1 VSPTA
6 SIEVAFKGNLG
17 AFELDAAFVAP
28 ANGVTGLFGPSG
40 CGKTSVLRCIAG
52 LNRLAGGLCVIDGDF
67 WQQGSG
73 TFRPPFARPVG
84 YVFQEASLFPHLS
97 VMGNLLYGT
106 RGRAPSLPKDAIGF
120 DEVVALLS
128 LQTLLERSPR
138 HLSGGERQ
146 RVAIGRAL
154 LSQPKLLLMDEPLAA
169 LDRQAK
175 DEILPFLVQL
185 RDTLALPIIYVSH
198 DMSEV
203 ERLVD
208 HLVLMRSG
216 RVLASGRLSE
226 LQSDPALP
234 LARGKEAAVTFDAV
248 TTTYDAAYGLATLK
262 VDGGQFVVPRPAGTI
277 GQRHRVIVAAG
288 DVSLARELPRQTSVL
303 NILRCRILSAVP
315 TDDHQIV
322 AVLGLGEEGTGA
334 RLLARI
340 TRHSW
345 EQLKLSEGMAV
356 YSQVKGVALART

>member
-1 VSPTA
+1 VSRTA
-6 SIEVAFKGNLG
+6 SIEVAFKGRLG

-40 CGKTSVLRCIAG
+40 CGKTTVLRCIAG
-52 LNRLAGGLCVIDGDF
+52 LNRLADGHCVIDGDV
-67 WQQGSG
+67 WQRGAG

-97 VMGNLLYGT
+97 VVGNLLYGT
-106 RGRAPSLPKDAIGF
+106 RGRRPSPPREAIGF
-120 DEVVALLS
+120 DAVVGLLS
-128 LQTLLERSPR
+128 LENLLARSPR

-154 LSQPKLLLMDEPLAA
+154 LSQPKLLLMDEPLSA

-175 DEILPFLVQL
+175 DEILPLLIQL
-185 RDTLALPIIYVSH
+185 NDTLSLPVIYVSH

-203 ERLVD
+203 ERLAD
-208 HLVLMRSG
+208 HLVLMQAG
-216 RVLASGRLSE
+216 RVLAFGGLSE

-234 LARGKEAAVTFDAV
+234 LARGREAAVTFDAV
-248 TTTYDAAYGLATLK
+248 TAAYDAAYGLATLK
-262 VDGGQFVVPRPAGTI
+262 VEGGQFIVPRSTGAI
-277 GQRHRVIVAAG
+277 GQRQRVTVAAG
-288 DVSLARELPRQTSVL
+288 DVSLARELPRQTTVL
-303 NILRCRILSAVP
+303 NILRCRILSATP
-315 TDDHQIV
+315 SHDHQMV
-322 AVLGLGEEGTGA
+322 VVLGLGEEGTGA

-345 EQLKLSEGMAV
+345 EQLRLSEGIVV
-356 YSQVKGVALART
+356 YSQVKGVALARA